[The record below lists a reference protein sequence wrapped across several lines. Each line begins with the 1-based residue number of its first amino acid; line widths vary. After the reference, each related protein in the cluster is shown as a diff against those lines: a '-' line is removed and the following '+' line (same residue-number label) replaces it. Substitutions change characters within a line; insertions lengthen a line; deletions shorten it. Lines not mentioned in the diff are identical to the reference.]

1 MKKFLYVLMAAVMTF
16 SLAACDKNDVDS
28 AADELS
34 FVASIESAYSRI
46 ALEQAGNVWKAAW
59 EGDESL
65 VVESVASGAKFTFTN
80 SVAEPNKFSC
90 TAAGVSQLLGS
101 QVKVYNEKASVIV
114 NSALGADGMAVA
126 GTTSD
131 LAGGV
136 ALTAQCAL
144 LVYSAEEEVTFISS
158 GDKGLF
164 GDGKEAIY
172 QVSMPAGVNVIV
184 PVLAEGSHVLTY
196 MVGSTSKEMNLAPE
210 AGQVYNLGTLGQS
223 TTVSATWGI
232 AGQFQGW
239 DPANATPMYE
249 VDSYVVAYNLVNL
262 NDQGFKIVKD
272 RTWDVSYG
280 SQSNTAITTG
290 VWNSCGEANIIAP
303 DASAY
308 DVYFHPERLMYC
320 VVTAGSVAP
329 ELGATPSVTW
339 AVAGTFNDWGNTVM
353 EATSESN
360 VFVAK
365 NIVAAEGNYFKVKDV
380 NSWDN
385 SWGGTPDQIQKLN
398 ADRYLNAY
406 NTNGSDIYVAQ
417 SGTFDIYFEY
427 AETASKIYLVTAGG
441 DYKNATIQNENGP
454 GPVDPTPSVTWA
466 VAGTFND
473 WGNTVMEA
481 TSESNVFVA
490 KNIVAAEGNYFK
502 VKDVNSWDN
511 SWGGTPDQIQKL
523 NADRYLNAY
532 NTNGSDIYVAQSGTF
547 DIYFE
552 YAETASKIYLVTAG
566 GDYKNATIQN
576 ENGPGPVDPTP
587 SVTWAVAGTFNDW
600 GDTVMEATAESNV
613 FVAKGIVM
621 AANAEF
627 KVKDSTTWEVSY
639 GGSEK
644 ACVLNAD
651 RWLAGVAGGL
661 NIVVA
666 QAGTYDIYFEYG
678 SNKIYLITAGGDYT
692 QATEQRE
699 GLPGAPDV
707 PSIDL
712 AVAGSFNGWTDS
724 PMSYEGQNIYA
735 LKGLALDAY
744 AELKIKAVGNWDI
757 NYGGGIGYMNP
768 NHYIV
773 TAASGSNISITA
785 AGTYDIYFDYT
796 NLYLYVVTAGADY
809 TSVPL
814 QDTEGKEP
822 TVDEPEGTSN
832 VLYLKPNSNWLEGGA
847 RFSAYFW
854 NAGGTNAWASMKD
867 SDGDGIYEVNIPVG
881 YNLGDN
887 VIFCRMNPGTTANT
901 WNNKWNQTGD
911 LVIPTDGKNLYTV
924 KAGTWDGSGNSE
936 WSVK

>member
-223 TTVSATWGI
+223 ATVSATWGI

-239 DPANATPMYE
+239 DPANAAPMYE

-365 NIVAAEGNYFKVKDV
+365 NIVA
-380 NSWDN
+380 
-385 SWGGTPDQIQKLN
+385 T
-398 ADRYLNAY
+398 
-406 NTNGSDIYVAQ
+406 
-417 SGTFDIYFEY
+417 
-427 AETASKIYLVTAGG
+427 
-441 DYKNATIQNENGP
+441 
-454 GPVDPTPSVTWA
+454 
-466 VAGTFND
+466 
-473 WGNTVMEA
+473 
-481 TSESNVFVA
+481 
-490 KNIVAAEGNYFK
+490 EGNYFK

-600 GDTVMEATAESNV
+600 GDIVMEAIAESNV

>member
-223 TTVSATWGI
+223 ATVSATWGI

-239 DPANATPMYE
+239 DPANAAPMYE

-353 EATSESN
+353 ETTAESN

-365 NIVAAEGNYFKVKDV
+365 NIVATEGNYFKVKDV

-417 SGTFDIYFEY
+417 SGTY
-427 AETASKIYLVTAGG
+427 
-441 DYKNATIQNENGP
+441 
-454 GPVDPTPSVTWA
+454 
-466 VAGTFND
+466 
-473 WGNTVMEA
+473 
-481 TSESNVFVA
+481 
-490 KNIVAAEGNYFK
+490 
-502 VKDVNSWDN
+502 
-511 SWGGTPDQIQKL
+511 
-523 NADRYLNAY
+523 
-532 NTNGSDIYVAQSGTF
+532 

-600 GDTVMEATAESNV
+600 GDIVMEAIAESNV

>member
-239 DPANATPMYE
+239 DPANAAPMYE

-473 WGNTVMEA
+473 WGDIVMEA
-481 TSESNVFVA
+481 
-490 KNIVAAEGNYFK
+490 I
-502 VKDVNSWDN
+502 
-511 SWGGTPDQIQKL
+511 
-523 NADRYLNAY
+523 
-532 NTNGSDIYVAQSGTF
+532 
-547 DIYFE
+547 
-552 YAETASKIYLVTAG
+552 
-566 GDYKNATIQN
+566 
-576 ENGPGPVDPTP
+576 
-587 SVTWAVAGTFNDW
+587 
-600 GDTVMEATAESNV
+600 AESNV

-627 KVKDSTTWEVSY
+627 KVKDSTTWELSY

>member
-223 TTVSATWGI
+223 ATVSATWGI

-239 DPANATPMYE
+239 DPANAAPMYE

-329 ELGATPSVTW
+329 ELDPTPSVTW

-353 EATSESN
+353 EATAESN

-365 NIVAAEGNYFKVKDV
+365 NIVATEGNYFKVKDV

-398 ADRYLNAY
+398 ADRYL
-406 NTNGSDIYVAQ
+406 
-417 SGTFDIYFEY
+417 
-427 AETASKIYLVTAGG
+427 
-441 DYKNATIQNENGP
+441 
-454 GPVDPTPSVTWA
+454 
-466 VAGTFND
+466 
-473 WGNTVMEA
+473 
-481 TSESNVFVA
+481 
-490 KNIVAAEGNYFK
+490 
-502 VKDVNSWDN
+502 
-511 SWGGTPDQIQKL
+511 
-523 NADRYLNAY
+523 
-532 NTNGSDIYVAQSGTF
+532 
-547 DIYFE
+547 
-552 YAETASKIYLVTAG
+552 
-566 GDYKNATIQN
+566 
-576 ENGPGPVDPTP
+576 
-587 SVTWAVAGTFNDW
+587 
-600 GDTVMEATAESNV
+600 
-613 FVAKGIVM
+613 
-621 AANAEF
+621 
-627 KVKDSTTWEVSY
+627 
-639 GGSEK
+639 
-644 ACVLNAD
+644 
-651 RWLAGVAGGL
+651 
-661 NIVVA
+661 
-666 QAGTYDIYFEYG
+666 
-678 SNKIYLITAGGDYT
+678 
-692 QATEQRE
+692 
-699 GLPGAPDV
+699 
-707 PSIDL
+707 
-712 AVAGSFNGWTDS
+712 
-724 PMSYEGQNIYA
+724 
-735 LKGLALDAY
+735 
-744 AELKIKAVGNWDI
+744 
-757 NYGGGIGYMNP
+757 
-768 NHYIV
+768 
-773 TAASGSNISITA
+773 
-785 AGTYDIYFDYT
+785 
-796 NLYLYVVTAGADY
+796 
-809 TSVPL
+809 
-814 QDTEGKEP
+814 
-822 TVDEPEGTSN
+822 
-832 VLYLKPNSNWLEGGA
+832 
-847 RFSAYFW
+847 
-854 NAGGTNAWASMKD
+854 
-867 SDGDGIYEVNIPVG
+867 
-881 YNLGDN
+881 
-887 VIFCRMNPGTTANT
+887 
-901 WNNKWNQTGD
+901 
-911 LVIPTDGKNLYTV
+911 
-924 KAGTWDGSGNSE
+924 
-936 WSVK
+936 

>member
-223 TTVSATWGI
+223 ATVSATWGI

-239 DPANATPMYE
+239 DPANAAPMYE

-353 EATSESN
+353 ETTSESN

-365 NIVAAEGNYFKVKDV
+365 NIVA
-380 NSWDN
+380 
-385 SWGGTPDQIQKLN
+385 T
-398 ADRYLNAY
+398 
-406 NTNGSDIYVAQ
+406 
-417 SGTFDIYFEY
+417 
-427 AETASKIYLVTAGG
+427 
-441 DYKNATIQNENGP
+441 
-454 GPVDPTPSVTWA
+454 
-466 VAGTFND
+466 
-473 WGNTVMEA
+473 
-481 TSESNVFVA
+481 
-490 KNIVAAEGNYFK
+490 EGNYFK

-924 KAGTWDGSGNSE
+924 KDGTWDKGGGS